1 MKKLLLS
8 IVGIFAAGAMFAQ
21 TYPYVDINQI
31 SFVSQANLQNCNDSS
46 AYLGDTIRTRGVV
59 IMDGNLS
66 EVASG
71 SITGGSRPFIHLA
84 DTANGGAQFP
94 FSAINLMGVDA
105 GTSNP
110 NANIINAL
118 AGDILDV
125 VCIVSEFAGGIQLQ
139 PLSSTSVSVVGVAN
153 APAPVVVPVG
163 DLQNNQRVNLLT
175 TGEQWEGSYIEIQN
189 VTVTGVSTFSGGNR
203 TEITVEDA
211 SGNRIL
217 VADRYLGM
225 RMSGVSTVNP
235 NSPVAAG
242 SFVPPAVGTVYNYI
256 RGVIVQDENGP
267 CYPGASGFAGG
278 YEINPLDS
286 NDFDKAASP
295 AIISN
300 VTRSVLIPNATQTV
314 NVTADI
320 IDFDGV
326 VTSATLFYTADQ
338 AAPANLFQS
347 VAMTNTSGSIYTATI
362 PANPL
367 DSVVRYFL
375 VAVDDSANVTS
386 SPSSSITGP
395 LNTYFY
401 TVRPNGATIMDIQ
414 FNPSAS
420 SDASP
425 LENDTVTVTGIVTAS
440 FQVGDLG
447 YLYMQDPTATEHAG
461 IFVNG
466 GPTSVFGL
474 SRGDEITVRG
484 IVEEAFGFT
493 RLNALTVTAT
503 GNTGT
508 ISAVTVDPSDAVL
521 FGSSASPALEK
532 YESMLLRY
540 ENPMMGG
547 QVNVTDFNLGFG
559 EFEVGSGA
567 NATVGARILTARQV
581 LGQAQ
586 ASLDVSYTSDTAQY
600 GAGLNVA
607 PVQLTN
613 NFSFD
618 AIEGILYYAFG
629 NYKLTPRNNADFYN
643 VTVGIESLTST
654 QVETSIY
661 PNPAQNQVNIKID
674 EAYEFTNLN
683 VQVVDLTGRVVL
695 DTQINSAMS
704 LLNVEG
710 LEKGLYL
717 VRIANGSETIH
728 ASKLILK

>member
-71 SITGGSRPFIHLA
+71 SITGGSRPFIHLT

-256 RGVIVQDENGP
+256 RGVVVQDENGP

-420 SDASP
+420 SGASP

-674 EAYEFTNLN
+674 EAYAFTNLN

>member
-71 SITGGSRPFIHLA
+71 SITGGSRPFIHLT

>member
-8 IVGIFAAGAMFAQ
+8 IVGIFAAGTMFAQ

-66 EVASG
+66 EVAS
-71 SITGGSRPFIHLA
+71 SSVTGGSRPFIHLT

-153 APAPVVVPVG
+153 PPAPVVVPVG
-163 DLQNNQRVNLLT
+163 DLQNSQRVNLLT

-225 RMSGVSTVNP
+225 RMRGVSTVNP

-267 CYPGASGFAGG
+267 CYPTASGFAGG

-314 NVTADI
+314 DVTADI

-347 VAMTNTSGSIYTATI
+347 VAMTNTSGSIYSATI

-367 DSVVRYFL
+367 DSVVRYFI

-447 YLYMQDPTATEHAG
+447 YLYMQDPTATEYAG

-503 GNTGT
+503 SNTGT

-547 QVNVTDFNLGFG
+547 QVNVTNFNLGFG

-586 ASLDVSYTSDTAQY
+586 GSLDVSYTSDTAQY

-613 NFSFD
+613 NYSFD
-618 AIEGILYYAFG
+618 AIEGILFYAFG
-629 NYKLTPRNNADFYN
+629 NFKLTPRNNADFFN
-643 VTVGIESLTST
+643 VTVGIKSLASEE
-654 QVETSIY
+654 VKTSIY
-661 PNPAQNQVNIKID
+661 PNPAQNQVNIKVD
-674 EAYEFTNLN
+674 EAYAFTNLN
-683 VQVVDLTGRVVL
+683 VQIVDLTGRVVME
-695 DTQINSAMS
+695 TQVNTAMS
-704 LLNVEG
+704 TLNVED
-710 LEKGLYL
+710 LNKGMYL
-717 VRIANGSETIH
+717 VRISNGNDTVH

>member
-71 SITGGSRPFIHLA
+71 SITGGSRPFIHLT

-153 APAPVVVPVG
+153 PPAPVVVPVG
-163 DLQNNQRVNLLT
+163 DLQNSQRENQLT

-189 VTVTGVSTFSGGNR
+189 VTVTGCTTFSGGNR

-256 RGVIVQDENGP
+256 RGVVVQDENGP

-314 NVTADI
+314 DVTADI

-375 VAVDDSANVTS
+375 VAVDDSANITS

-414 FNPSAS
+414 FNPSAT

-447 YLYMQDPTATEHAG
+447 YLYMQDATGTENAG

-474 SRGDEITVRG
+474 NRGDEITVQG
-484 IVEEAFGFT
+484 IVEESFGFT
-493 RLNALTVTAT
+493 RLNALAVTAT
-503 GNTGT
+503 GLTGIIT
-508 ISAVTVDPSDAVL
+508 PVTLDPSDAVL

-540 ENPMMGG
+540 ENPMIGG

-674 EAYEFTNLN
+674 EAYAFTNLN

>member
-71 SITGGSRPFIHLA
+71 SITGGSRPFIHLT

-256 RGVIVQDENGP
+256 RGVVVQDENGP

-320 IDFDGV
+320 IDFDGI

-420 SDASP
+420 SGASP

-674 EAYEFTNLN
+674 EAYAFTNLN

-717 VRIANGSETIH
+717 VSIANGSETIH

>member
-8 IVGIFAAGAMFAQ
+8 IVGIFAAGAAMTQ
-21 TYPYVDINQI
+21 TYPYVDVNQI

-46 AYLGDTIRTRGVV
+46 AYLGDTVRTRGVV

-66 EVASG
+66 EVSSG
-71 SITGGSRPFIHLA
+71 SVTGGSRPFIHIA
-84 DTANGGAQFP
+84 DTANGGAQGP
-94 FSAINLMGVDA
+94 FSSINLMGVNA

-110 NANIINAL
+110 NNNIENAL
-118 AGDILDV
+118 AGDIIDV
-125 VCIVSEFAGGIQLQ
+125 ICIVSEFAGGIQLQ
-139 PLSSTSVSVVGVAN
+139 PLSSTSVTIVGVGT

-163 DLQNNQRVNLLT
+163 DLQNSQRVNQLT
-175 TGEQWEGSYIEIQN
+175 TGEQWEGAYVEIQN

-211 SGNRIL
+211 NGNRIL

-225 RMSGVSTVNP
+225 RMAGVPTVNP
-235 NSPVAAG
+235 NSPDTVG
-242 SFVPPAVGTVYNYI
+242 NFVVPAVGTVYNFI

-267 CYPGASGFAGG
+267 CYPGSSGFAGG

-300 VTRSVLIPNATQTV
+300 VSRSILIPNATQSV

-347 VAMTNTSGSIYTATI
+347 VAMTNTSGSIYNATI

-367 DSVVRYFL
+367 DSVVRYFI
-375 VAVDDSANVTS
+375 VAIDDSSNVTS

-425 LENDTVTVTGIVTAS
+425 LVNDTVTVTGIVTAS
-440 FQVGDLG
+440 FATGDLG
-447 YLYMQDPTATEHAG
+447 FLYIQDATATENAG

-466 GPTSVFGL
+466 GPVSVFGL
-474 SRGDEITVRG
+474 NRGDEVTVQG
-484 IVEEAFGFT
+484 VVEEAFGFT

-503 GNTGT
+503 SNTGT
-508 ISAVTVDPSDAVL
+508 ITPIVIDPSDAAL
-521 FGSSASPALEK
+521 FGTSASADLEK

-540 ENPMMGG
+540 ENPMMAGS
-547 QVNVTDFNLGFG
+547 VNVTNPNLGFG
-559 EFEVGSGA
+559 EFEVASGA
-567 NATVGARILTARQV
+567 TATVGARVLTARQV

-586 ASLDVSYTSDTAQY
+586 GSIDVSYTSDTAQY
-600 GAGLNVA
+600 GAGLNVT
-607 PVQLTN
+607 PIQLTTN
-613 NFSFD
+613 YTFD
-618 AIEGILYYAFG
+618 ALEGILFYAFG
-629 NYKLTPRNNADFYN
+629 NYKLTPRNNADFVN
-643 VTVGIESLTST
+643 VIVGIKSLTSNE
-654 QVETSIY
+654 VETAIY
-661 PNPAQNQVNIKID
+661 PNPAENQVNIRID
-674 EAYEFTNLN
+674 ESYNFNNLN
-683 VQVVDLTGRVVL
+683 VQVVDLTGRIVL

-704 LLNVEG
+704 TLSVDG
-710 LEKGLYL
+710 LEKGIYL

>member
-46 AYLGDTIRTRGVV
+46 AYFGDTIRTRGVV

-71 SITGGSRPFIHLA
+71 SITGGSRPFIHLT